1 MEYIRILIVDDDP
14 GWIKILTEVLN
25 KEPDF
30 IIVGSALNK
39 SGALALIQADEA
51 DMVLMDLNLDGD
63 EEAGIEITNEI
74 QTEKA
79 LKVIVVT
86 AYPVEELILKAFS
99 AGAKHFFSKDC
110 LADIPNAI
118 RLSYHDASP
127 VEILLKSYLDK
138 QKELMLMKLSPAEK
152 ELLGYIKQGLSIS
165 KMAVELQK
173 SENAVKQMINRILK
187 KLNVKRRHD
196 LPRYLL

>member
-63 EEAGIEITNEI
+63 EEAGIELTNEI
-74 QTEKA
+74 QTKKA

-86 AYPVEELILKAFS
+86 A
-99 AGAKHFFSKDC
+99 
-110 LADIPNAI
+110 
-118 RLSYHDASP
+118 
-127 VEILLKSYLDK
+127 
-138 QKELMLMKLSPAEK
+138 
-152 ELLGYIKQGLSIS
+152 
-165 KMAVELQK
+165 
-173 SENAVKQMINRILK
+173 
-187 KLNVKRRHD
+187 
-196 LPRYLL
+196 